1 MARRWPKI
9 TAKISKVSEG
19 LRETYLVAR
28 HRERRVIPERKEVKS
43 MQDQYGNHFETP
55 DGKAPSTYGQ
65 NISVY
70 TPAGLV
76 PGQWLGSNG
85 AQKL

>member
-1 MARRWPKI
+1 MGSCTPVTRGIFK
-9 TAKISKVSEG
+9 KGEK
-19 LRETYLVAR
+19 
-28 HRERRVIPERKEVKS
+28 
-43 MQDQYGNHFETP
+43 MQDQFGTHFETP

-65 NISVY
+65 NINVY

-76 PGQWLGSNG
+76 PGHWLGSNG